1 MPPKFRRKRPQAP
14 SPSPCPSKRLL
25 EAPDPDISLDHSHDH
40 TETNAADLPS
50 KRPKRGNAADHSA
63 SRLTHSDPI
72 QGPSGYGRSYS
83 FLQSFP
89 LHPRDAPPS
98 AAVSGYTTVVQGPTT
113 TTAADL
119 QPQHSLNQNTPPM
132 FADARLLHAAEGEV
146 SMLRRTLEQVFR
158 QQEQRELKIKQDMVL
173 DILKERQMHQSV
185 LDTCK
190 RYQREREALK
200 SECES
205 LRAHH
210 EEHVARLLEEN
221 EHEKVRT
228 RLAEGEREAWR
239 EEVEHMVDV
248 KRTLEEDLEAIR
260 RLENEERSELKQ
272 QQMKAELPP
281 AYGNLNDET
290 LAPPYDQ
297 QAKDSGAL
305 DIAIAKRT
313 IRDTFNKQVD
323 EAREAMDQLSA
334 HPLRHQTN
342 PVEFYSRT
350 VTLWCTA
357 LSDAADHCDGVLAK
371 SGDVEAIHYQAFF
384 DEDHCLASR
393 AAPEQPMHQ
402 RPEFQAHCKR
412 HHARGTFVADRL
424 AKLLLD
430 LTSRLLAATEVRPLE
445 MELLPKHRAKISMCF
460 TKVDSTLAECLRR
473 CFHAPDD
480 AQSPADKQA
489 TSSDRKTLTR
499 PARLQEMSHYHV
511 QVHML
516 QAKLAACFNEPQ
528 PRAAVPAFGS
538 LNFYNDSEHWLTDQM
553 ERARQDA
560 ARARDR
566 ALRAARRRE
575 FRLLHR
581 QLEQQRQ
588 QGESTSDRVEGRRP
602 LTTRGLRA
610 ARARVVEN
618 RRLVANRTSGTAHA
632 QQAGAIAAV
641 EEEEEPEASL
651 EQREMREMSVVSS
664 VPARCSSVE
673 SESES
678 ESDWR
683 DGISNAE
690 MECLQQHARTYYM

>member
-1 MPPKFRRKRPQAP
+1 MPPKLRRKRPQAP
-14 SPSPCPSKRLL
+14 SPSPCPSKHLL
-25 EAPDPDISLDHSHDH
+25 EAPDADTSPGPSFDN
-40 TETNAADLPS
+40 TGATAANPPS
-50 KRPKRGNAADHSA
+50 KRTKRDNAADHST
-63 SRLTHSDPI
+63 SHLTHSDPI
-72 QGPSGYGRSYS
+72 QGPSGYGRSHS

-89 LHPRDAPPS
+89 LHPRDAPSS
-98 AAVSGYTTVVQGPTT
+98 AAAGGYGTVIAGPT
-113 TTAADL
+113 TTAADP
-119 QPQHSLNQNTPPM
+119 QPQHSLNRNVPPM
-132 FADARLLHAAEGEV
+132 YADARLLHAAEGEV

-210 EEHVARLLEEN
+210 EEHVAQLLEEN

-228 RLAEGEREAWR
+228 RLAEREREVWK
-239 EEVEHMVDV
+239 EEVEHMFEVN
-248 KRTLEEDLEAIR
+248 RTMEEDLEAIR
-260 RLENEERSELKQ
+260 RLENEERSQLKQ

-281 AYGNLNDET
+281 AYGNLNDDT
-290 LAPPYDQ
+290 LAPPYEQ

-357 LSDAADHCDGVLAK
+357 LADAADHCDGLLAK
-371 SGDVEAIHYQAFF
+371 SGDIEAIHYQAFF

-393 AAPEQPMHQ
+393 AAPERPMHQ

-412 HHARGTFVADRL
+412 QHARGTFVADRL

-430 LTSRLLAATEVRPLE
+430 LTSRLIAATEVRPLE

-460 TKVDSTLAECLRR
+460 TKADSTLAECLRR
-473 CFHAPDD
+473 ISHVPQD
-480 AQSPADKQA
+480 ARSSAENQA
-489 TSSDRKTLTR
+489 TSSDQKTLTP
-499 PARLQEMSHYHV
+499 PASLQEMSYYHV
-511 QVHML
+511 QIHML
-516 QAKLAACFNEPQ
+516 QDKLAACFNEPH
-528 PRAAVPAFGS
+528 PRAPMPPCGS
-538 LNFYNDSEHWLTDQM
+538 LNFYNESEHLLTDQI
-553 ERARQDA
+553 ERARRDA

-575 FRLLHR
+575 VHLFHTR
-581 QLEQQRQ
+581 LEQERQ
-588 QGESTSDRVEGRRP
+588 QRESTSDRVEGRRR
-602 LTTRGLRA
+602 LTTRGLRVA
-610 ARARVVEN
+610 SARIVEN
-618 RRLVANRTSGTAHA
+618 RRLVANRTSGTAHT
-632 QQAGAIAAV
+632 QQAEATAAV
-641 EEEEEPEASL
+641 EDGEESEASL
-651 EQREMREMSVVSS
+651 QQRAQREMSVVSS

-673 SESES
+673 SES
-678 ESDWR
+678 D
-683 DGISNAE
+683 
-690 MECLQQHARTYYM
+690 

>member
-1 MPPKFRRKRPQAP
+1 MPPKLRRKRPQAP

-25 EAPDPDISLDHSHDH
+25 EAPDPDVSPDPSHGN
-40 TETNAADLPS
+40 TGAYAANPPF
-50 KRPKRGNAADHSA
+50 KRTKHGNAADHST

-72 QGPSGYGRSYS
+72 QGPSGYGRSHS

-98 AAVSGYTTVVQGPTT
+98 ATAAAAAAAAAVGGYGTVIAGPTT
-113 TTAADL
+113 PAADL
-119 QPQHSLNQNTPPM
+119 QPQHSLNQNPPPM
-132 FADARLLHAAEGEV
+132 YADARLLHAAEGEV
-146 SMLRRTLEQVFR
+146 SMLRRTLEQVFK

-210 EEHVARLLEEN
+210 DEHVARLLEEN

-239 EEVEHMVDV
+239 EEVEHMLDV
-248 KRTLEEDLEAIR
+248 NRTMEEDLEAIR

-281 AYGNLNDET
+281 AYGNLEDET
-290 LAPPYDQ
+290 LAPPYEQ

-357 LSDAADHCDGVLAK
+357 LADAAERCDGVLEK
-371 SGDVEAIHYQAFF
+371 SGDVEATHYQAFF
-384 DEDHCLASR
+384 DENHCLASR

-412 HHARGTFVADRL
+412 QHARGTFVADRI

-430 LTSRLLAATEVRPLE
+430 LTSRLIAATEVRPLE
-445 MELLPKHRAKISMCF
+445 MELLPKHRAKISICF

-473 CFHAPDD
+473 ISHVPQD
-480 AQSPADKQA
+480 AQSSADKQA
-489 TSSDRKTLTR
+489 TSSDKKTLTQ
-499 PARLQEMSHYHV
+499 PARLQEMSYYQV
-511 QVHML
+511 QIHML
-516 QAKLAACFNEPQ
+516 QDKLAACFNEPQ
-528 PRAAVPAFGS
+528 PRAAILACGS
-538 LNFYNDSEHWLTDQM
+538 LNFYHESEHWLTDQI

-575 FRLLHR
+575 VHLFRTR
-581 QLEQQRQ
+581 LEQQSQ
-588 QGESTSDRVEGRRP
+588 QREPTSDRVEGRRP

-618 RRLVANRTSGTAHA
+618 RGLVANRTGGTAHT

-641 EEEEEPEASL
+641 EEGEEPEASL
-651 EQREMREMSVVSS
+651 EQRAQREMSVVSS

-678 ESDWR
+678 DSD
-683 DGISNAE
+683 
-690 MECLQQHARTYYM
+690 

>member
-1 MPPKFRRKRPQAP
+1 MPPKLRRRRPQAA
-14 SPSPCPSKRLL
+14 SPSPVPSKRSL
-25 EAPDPDISLDHSHDH
+25 ETPDPDIKPDPSYDDIGA
-40 TETNAADLPS
+40 NAATPPF
-50 KRPKRGNAADHSA
+50 KRTKRGNTADHST
-63 SRLTHSDPI
+63 SRLTQSDPI
-72 QGPSGYGRSYS
+72 QGPSGYGRSHS

-89 LHPRDAPPS
+89 LRALDAPQT
-98 AAVSGYTTVVQGPTT
+98 AAVDAYGTVVAGSTPTG
-113 TTAADL
+113 ADL
-119 QPQHSLNQNTPPM
+119 QPQHSLNWNVPPM
-132 FADARLLHAAEGEV
+132 YADIRLLHAAEGEV

-173 DILKERQMHQSV
+173 DILKERQTHQSV

-210 EEHVARLLEEN
+210 DEHVAQLLEEN
-221 EHEKVRT
+221 EREKVRT

-239 EEVEHMVDV
+239 EEVEHMADV
-248 KRTLEEDLEAIR
+248 NKTLEEDLEAIR

-281 AYGNLNDET
+281 AYGNLDDET
-290 LAPPYDQ
+290 SAPPYEQ

-323 EAREAMDQLSA
+323 EAREAMDKLSA

-357 LSDAADHCDGVLAK
+357 LADAADHCDGVLGK

-412 HHARGTFVADRL
+412 QHARGTFVADRI

-430 LTSRLLAATEVRPLE
+430 LTSRLIAATEVRPLE

-460 TKVDSTLAECLRR
+460 TKADSTLAECLRR
-473 CFHAPDD
+473 IFHDPQD
-480 AQSPADKQA
+480 AQSLADKQA
-489 TSSDRKTLTR
+489 TSSDHKTMTP
-499 PARLQEMSHYHV
+499 PARLQEMSYYHV

-516 QAKLAACFNEPQ
+516 QDKLAACFNEPQ
-528 PRAAVPAFGS
+528 PRAAIHAGGS
-538 LNFYNDSEHWLTDQM
+538 LNFYNESEHWLTDQI

-560 ARARDR
+560 ARVRDR

-575 FRLLHR
+575 VHLFHVR
-581 QLEQQRQ
+581 LEQQRQ
-588 QGESTSDRVEGRRP
+588 QRDSTSDTVEGRRL

-610 ARARVVEN
+610 ARARIVEN
-618 RRLVANRTSGTAHA
+618 RRLVPNRTSGTAQA
-632 QQAGAIAAV
+632 QQAEATVAV
-641 EEEEEPEASL
+641 EEGRELEVSL
-651 EQREMREMSVVSS
+651 EQMAEREMSVVSS

-673 SESES
+673 S
-678 ESDWR
+678 D
-683 DGISNAE
+683 
-690 MECLQQHARTYYM
+690 